1 MRIDRGAAT
10 ATRLAARSGV
20 SESLPLLALRFAQRA
35 DGSYVDLATGRPAVV
50 RVGAVDMSARGEL
63 ADLGAALASLW
74 HPDLAPYLDFG
85 QIGTTEWFEA
95 SETPGITELP
105 ARVRAASFLCSQG
118 LSSVR
123 LIDCHPGG
131 GFVASVL
138 GEDGCTADVAG
149 ALSARRQGLGIRLV
163 ERPLVTRLAERLDA
177 ATGAGPVVW
186 NVHAQR
192 GAGWRW
198 AWRVLAREA
207 RRAGIVPIASNLLGA
222 PVHLE
227 DRTQPWLG
235 RLRDHSLLVV
245 SETPRWTPEAASG
258 LSALLIAIG
267 TASARTR
274 VILNVVRE
282 GRPPGVVEVLT
293 PLTPEQ
299 LVGSVGVDSYAQ
311 TQGASSQTRVHERP
325 PVERDVPALAES
337 SISRVLLRAT
347 LDEGKG
353 RRARACRTL
362 RREAARLERRRDH
375 AASAPVWAA
384 LAATC
389 ARGGRVLEAE
399 DAWKQAADGAARD
412 TQCRPPMRLLAALAR
427 AWIHDAQLARAEA
440 LLRSAIEAQRIEGV
454 EPTDDLVTQ
463 LGECLY
469 WQRRWPD
476 AMRLIEGRSGVAAGM
491 VRARLLTA
499 QGALEPALSEIAHAV
514 DLARKDSTPCLL
526 ARGLA
531 IRLRIDTTL
540 GDTAHASAVA
550 GELERLTLENPAER
564 AERDLALL
572 ESCAAAGVACDA
584 PRMVT
589 VRALCGAAAPRLIR
603 ARARLAMALTTRPTN
618 LDALRD
624 EVRQAALATGAHAL
638 VADATSWIW
647 PWPRPA
653 VPRSPVMVQDIVAI
667 LEACQQDAEPE
678 AAVTRGC
685 HLLASRTSAAGVAVF
700 GADDER
706 RPIVM
711 GRTGRPPSVIVA
723 TRVIRLAVPLGPEL
737 GNDGWEAAWPVRHG
751 ETVIGA
757 LACRWAGRPTADAVS
772 LAQTAVAA
780 LAPVVSMARHGH
792 RPAAPGDEL
801 MLIGASDS
809 MGRVRRA
816 IDRAGPAP
824 FPVLIEGES
833 GAGKELVA
841 RAIHVRSPRHARRF
855 CALNCAALTDD
866 LVEAELFGH
875 ARGAFTGAV
884 AERAGLFEDA
894 DGGTLFLD
902 EVGELSA
909 RAQAK
914 LLRALQDGEIRRLG
928 ETRQR
933 RVDARIVAATNRSLS
948 DEVTSGRFRADLR
961 FRLDVIRID
970 VPPLRSR
977 PEDITELAR
986 HFWRL
991 AADRVGSCAVLGADA
1006 LGALARHDWPGNV
1019 RELQNV
1025 LASVAVGAPRRGTI
1039 GLSALPVALRN
1050 TATSGFTL
1058 DEARRRFEA
1067 GFVRAALARAGGC
1080 RSRAAVDLGISRQGL
1095 AKLIDRLGLTAE
1107 RTL

>member
-1 MRIDRGAAT
+1 
-10 ATRLAARSGV
+10 V
-20 SESLPLLALRFAQRA
+20 SDPLPLVALRFARCA
-35 DGSYVDLATGRPAVV
+35 DGTYVDLATGRRAVV
-50 RVGAVDMSARGEL
+50 RVGAIDLSARGEV
-63 ADLGAALASLW
+63 ADLSAALASLW
-74 HPDLAPYLDFG
+74 HPDLGPYLDFG
-85 QIGTTEWFEA
+85 QIGTAEWFEA
-95 SETPGITELP
+95 SEPSGSTGLP

-123 LIDCHPGG
+123 LIDCHAGG
-131 GFVASVL
+131 GFAASVL
-138 GEDGCTADVAG
+138 GADGCPADVAG
-149 ALSARRQGLGIRLV
+149 ALSAHGHGLGVRLI
-163 ERPLVTRLAERLDA
+163 ERPVVTRLLDRLDA
-177 ATGAGPVVW
+177 AAGAGPVVW
-186 NVHAQR
+186 NVCAQP
-192 GAGWRW
+192 GAGWRS

-207 RRAGIVPIASNLLGA
+207 RRRGIVPIASNLLGA
-222 PVHLE
+222 PAHLE
-227 DRTQPWLG
+227 DGTQPWLG

-245 SETPRWTPEAASG
+245 CETRHWDAAAASR

-267 TASARTR
+267 SASARTR
-274 VILNVVRE
+274 IVLNVVRQ
-282 GRPPGVVEVLT
+282 GSPPGVVEVLT
-293 PLTPEQ
+293 PIPPEQ
-299 LVGSVGVDSYAQ
+299 LARAMVADS
-311 TQGASSQTRVHERP
+311 GAPASGPSSLARVHERSLDDAETG
-325 PVERDVPALAES
+325 VRAFADSTLA
-337 SISRVLLRAT
+337 RVLSRAA
-347 LDEGKG
+347 LDEGRG

-362 RREAARLERRRDH
+362 RREAVRLERRRDDG
-375 AASAPVWAA
+375 ASALVWAA

-389 ARGGRVLEAE
+389 ARGGRVPEAE
-399 DAWKQAADGAARD
+399 RAWKQAADSAARD
-412 TQCRPPMRLLAALAR
+412 TRCPPPMSLLAALAT

-440 LLRSAIEAQRIEGV
+440 LLRSAIEAHRVEGV
-454 EPTDDLVTQ
+454 EPTDDLVAQ

-476 AMRLIEGRSGVAAGM
+476 AMSLVDGRSGVAARV

-514 DLARKDSTPCLL
+514 ELARKDSTRCLL

-531 IRLRIDTTL
+531 VRLRIDTTL
-540 GDTAHASAVA
+540 GDTAHAAAVA
-550 GELERLTLENPAER
+550 GELERLTLDDPAER

-572 ESCAAAGVACDA
+572 ESRAAGAPLDA
-584 PRMVT
+584 PRRAT
-589 VRALCGAAAPRLIR
+589 VRALCGAVAPRLIR
-603 ARARLAMALTTRPTN
+603 ARARLAAALTTRPAN

-638 VADATSWIW
+638 VSDATSWIW

-653 VPRSPVMVQDIVAI
+653 VPRSLLMVQDIVAI

-700 GADDER
+700 GADDDR
-706 RPIVM
+706 RPVVM
-711 GRTGRPPSVIVA
+711 GRTGRPPSVMVA
-723 TRVIRLAVPLGPEL
+723 TRVIRLAAPLGPEH
-737 GNDGWEAAWPVRHG
+737 GEDGWEAAWPVRHG
-751 ETVIGA
+751 EAVVGA
-757 LACRWAGRPTADAVS
+757 LACRWAAHPTSDAVS
-772 LAQTAVAA
+772 LAQAAVAA
-780 LAPVVSMARHGH
+780 LAPVVSMGRHGQ
-792 RPAAPGDEL
+792 RPAATGDEL
-801 MLIGASDS
+801 MLIGASDGI
-809 MGRVRRA
+809 GRVRRA

-841 RAIHVRSPRHARRF
+841 RAIHLRSPRHARRF

-928 ETRQR
+928 ETRAR

-986 HFWRL
+986 HFWHL
-991 AADRVGSCAVLGADA
+991 AADRVGSSAVLGADA
-1006 LGALARHDWPGNV
+1006 LGALARYDWPGNV

-1039 GLSALPVALRN
+1039 GLSALPVALRG
-1050 TATSGFTL
+1050 TPPCGFTL
-1058 DEARRRFEA
+1058 DEARRRFET
-1067 GFVRAALARAGGC
+1067 GFVRAALARAGGR

-1095 AKLIDRLGLTAE
+1095 AKLIDRLGLTGE

>member
-1 MRIDRGAAT
+1 MSDT
-10 ATRLAARSGV
+10 
-20 SESLPLLALRFAQRA
+20 LPLVALRFARCA
-35 DGSYVDLATGRPAVV
+35 DGRYVDLATGRGAAV
-50 RVGAVDMSARGEL
+50 RVGAIDPGARGEL

-74 HPDLAPYLDFG
+74 HPDLGSYLDFG
-85 QIGTTEWFEA
+85 HIGTAEWFEA
-95 SETPGITELP
+95 SDVSGTAGLS

-123 LIDCHPGG
+123 IIDCDPGC
-131 GFVASVL
+131 GFAASVV
-138 GEDGCTADVAG
+138 GEDGCRADVAG
-149 ALSARRQGLGIRLV
+149 ALSAEGHGLGIRLID
-163 ERPLVTRLAERLDA
+163 RPLVTRLVDRLDA
-177 ATGAGPVVW
+177 AAGAGPVVW
-186 NVHAQR
+186 NVCAQP
-192 GAGWRW
+192 GAGWRS

-207 RRAGIVPIASNLLGA
+207 RRRGVVPIASDLLGA
-222 PVHLE
+222 LVHLE
-227 DRTQPWLG
+227 DGTQPWLG
-235 RLRDHSLLVV
+235 RLCDHSLLVV
-245 SETPRWTPEAASG
+245 CETLQWDAEAASR
-258 LSALLIAIG
+258 LSALLLAIG
-267 TASARTR
+267 SASARTR
-274 VILNVVRE
+274 IVLNVVRE
-282 GRPPGVVEVLT
+282 GSPPGVVEVLT
-293 PLTPEQ
+293 PITPEQ
-299 LVGSVGVDSYAQ
+299 LARAVVVDCGAQ
-311 TQGASSQTRVHERP
+311 TVDPSSQTKVHERP
-325 PVERDVPALAES
+325 LDHADRSIRALADPAVA
-337 SISRVLLRAT
+337 RVLSRAA
-347 LDEGKG
+347 LDEGRG
-353 RRARACRTL
+353 RRARACQTL
-362 RREAARLERRRDH
+362 RREAVRLERRRDS
-375 AASAPVWAA
+375 ASAPVWAA

-399 DAWKQAADGAARD
+399 RAWKQAADRAAHD
-412 TQCRPPMRLLAALAR
+412 QCPPPMHLLAALAT
-427 AWIHDAQLARAEA
+427 AWIQDAQLARAEA
-440 LLRSAIEAQRIEGV
+440 LLRSAIEAHRVEGL
-454 EPTDDLVTQ
+454 EPTDDLVAP

-476 AMRLIEGRSGVAAGM
+476 AMNLVDGRSGVAAR
-491 VRARLLTA
+491 VIRARLLTA
-499 QGALEPALSEIAHAV
+499 QGVLEPALSEIAQAV
-514 DLARKDSTPCLL
+514 ELARKDATLCLL

-531 IRLRIDTTL
+531 VRLRIDTTV
-540 GDTAHASAVA
+540 GDTAHAAAVA
-550 GELERLTLENPAER
+550 GELERLTLDDPAER

-572 ESCAAAGVACDA
+572 ESRAAAGASLDA
-584 PRMVT
+584 RWRSA
-589 VRALCGAAAPRLIR
+589 VRALTGAPAPRLIR
-603 ARARLAMALTTRPTN
+603 ARARLAAALTTRPEN

-638 VADATSWIW
+638 VSDATGWIW
-647 PWPRPA
+647 PWPRLA
-653 VPRSPVMVQDIVAI
+653 IPRSPLMVQDIVAI

-700 GADDER
+700 GADDDQ
-706 RPIVM
+706 RPVVM
-711 GRTGRPPSVIVA
+711 GRTGRPPSIVVA
-723 TRVIRLAVPLGPEL
+723 TRVIRLAAPLGPER
-737 GNDGWEAAWPVRHG
+737 GDDGWEAAWPVRHG
-751 ETVIGA
+751 EAVIGA
-757 LACRWAGRPTADAVS
+757 LACRWAAHPTADAVS
-772 LAQTAVAA
+772 LARAAVAA
-780 LAPVVSMARHGH
+780 LAPVVSMARHGQ
-792 RPAAPGDEL
+792 RPAATGDEL
-801 MLIGASDS
+801 MLIGASDGI
-809 MGRVRRA
+809 GRVRRA

-841 RAIHVRSPRHARRF
+841 RAVHLRSPRHARRF

-928 ETRQR
+928 ETRAR

-991 AADRVGSCAVLGADA
+991 AADRVGSGAVLGADA
-1006 LGALARHDWPGNV
+1006 LGALARYDWPGNV

-1025 LASVAVGAPRRGTI
+1025 LASIAVGAPRRGTI
-1039 GLSALPVALRN
+1039 GISAMPVALRD
-1050 TATSGFTL
+1050 TATTGFTL
-1058 DEARRRFEA
+1058 DEARRRFEM

-1095 AKLIDRLGLTAE
+1095 AKLIDRLGLTSE
-1107 RTL
+1107 RAL

>member
-1 MRIDRGAAT
+1 MSDP
-10 ATRLAARSGV
+10 
-20 SESLPLLALRFAQRA
+20 LPLVALRFARCA
-35 DGSYVDLATGRPAVV
+35 DGTYVDLATGRRTVV
-50 RVGAVDMSARGEL
+50 RIGAIDPSARGEL
-63 ADLGAALASLW
+63 ADLGAALASLS
-74 HPDLAPYLDFG
+74 HPDLGSYLDFG

-95 SETPGITELP
+95 SDVSGIAGFP
-105 ARVRAASFLCSQG
+105 ARVRAASFLCSLG

-123 LIDCHPGG
+123 IIDCHPGR
-131 GFVASVL
+131 GFAASLL
-138 GEDGCTADVAG
+138 GADGCPADVAG
-149 ALSARRQGLGIRLV
+149 ALSASGPNLGIRLL
-163 ERPLVTRLAERLDA
+163 ERPLVTRLVDRLDA
-177 ATGAGPVVW
+177 VAGTGPVVW
-186 NVHAQR
+186 NLRAQP
-192 GAGWRW
+192 GAGWRS

-207 RRAGIVPIASNLLGA
+207 RRRGVVPVASDLLGA
-222 PVHLE
+222 PVRLE
-227 DRTQPWLG
+227 DGTQPWLG
-235 RLRDHSLLVV
+235 RLCDHSLLVAC
-245 SETPRWTPEAASG
+245 ETLRWDADAASR

-267 TASARTR
+267 SASARMR
-274 VILNVVRE
+274 IVLNVVRE
-282 GRPPGVVEVLT
+282 GSPPGLIEVLT
-293 PLTPEQ
+293 PVTPERPARAVVVECNAETRD
-299 LVGSVGVDSYAQ
+299 LL
-311 TQGASSQTRVHERP
+311 SQTTVHERP
-325 PVERDVPALAES
+325 LDHGETNLRALADPG
-337 SISRVLLRAT
+337 IARVLSRAAI
-347 LDEGKG
+347 DEGRG

-362 RREAARLERRRDH
+362 RREAARLERRRD
-375 AASAPVWAA
+375 AARAPVWAA

-399 DAWKQAADGAARD
+399 RAWKQAADGAAHD
-412 TQCRPPMRLLAALAR
+412 HHCPPPMHLLVALAT
-427 AWIHDAQLARAEA
+427 AWIHDARLARAEA
-440 LLRSAIEAQRIEGV
+440 LLRSAIEAHRVEGL
-454 EPTDDLVTQ
+454 EPTDDLVAQ

-476 AMRLIEGRSGVAAGM
+476 AMNVVDGRTDVAARV

-499 QGALEPALSEIAHAV
+499 QGAIEPALSEIAQAV
-514 DLARKDSTPCLL
+514 ELARKESTLCLL
-526 ARGLA
+526 ARCLA
-531 IRLRIDTTL
+531 VRLRIDTTL
-540 GDTAHASAVA
+540 GDTAHAAAMA
-550 GELERLTLENPAER
+550 GELERITLADPAER

-572 ESCAAAGVACDA
+572 ESRAVSGAPLETRWRAA
-584 PRMVT
+584 
-589 VRALCGAAAPRLIR
+589 VRALTGAAAPRLIR
-603 ARARLAMALTTRPTN
+603 ARARLAAALTTRPVD
-618 LDALRD
+618 LDTLRD

-638 VADATSWIW
+638 VSDATNWIW
-647 PWPRPA
+647 PWPRLA
-653 VPRSPVMVQDIVAI
+653 IPRSPLMVQDIVAI

-700 GADDER
+700 GADDDR
-706 RPIVM
+706 RPVVM
-711 GRTGRPPSVIVA
+711 GRTGRPPSAVVA
-723 TRVIRLAVPLGPEL
+723 TRVIRLAAPLGPER
-737 GNDGWEAAWPVRHG
+737 GEDGWEAAWPVRHG
-751 ETVIGA
+751 EAVIGA
-757 LACRWAGRPTADAVS
+757 LACRWAAHPTADAVS
-772 LAQTAVAA
+772 LAQAAVAA
-780 LAPVVSMARHGH
+780 LAPVVSMARH
-792 RPAAPGDEL
+792 REKPAVTGGEL
-801 MLIGASDS
+801 MLIGGSDGI
-809 MGRVRRA
+809 GRVRRA

-841 RAIHVRSPRHARRF
+841 RAIHLRSPRHARRF

-928 ETRQR
+928 ETRPR

-948 DEVTSGRFRADLR
+948 DDVTSGRFRADLR

-991 AADRVGSCAVLGADA
+991 AADRVGSGAVLGADA
-1006 LGALARHDWPGNV
+1006 LGALARYGWPGNV

-1039 GLSALPVALRN
+1039 GLSALPAALRD
-1050 TATSGFTL
+1050 TATTGFTL
-1058 DEARRRFEA
+1058 DEARRRFET
-1067 GFVRAALARAGGC
+1067 GFVRAALARAGGR

-1095 AKLIDRLGLTAE
+1095 AKLIDRLGLTAQ